1 MRSVTAPALCPG
13 VLQVVVKQ
21 VPHRHDLLT
30 HTATA
35 GAGTAAPPPEP
46 AAADT
51 EVERLR
57 AEVQRM
63 RVAEQRANEERD
75 AALARQMHE
84 TELRRRVCVRVCS
97 LVGTAKDIHCCII
110 SSGFATA
117 RPCDKT
123 ATNIRMNAKVNA
135 CLW

>member
-1 MRSVTAPALCPG
+1 MEGGVPRAQRDRASPALCPG

-21 VPHRHDLLT
+21 VPHRHDLLA
-30 HTATA
+30 HAATA
-35 GAGTAAPPPEP
+35 GAGAAAPPPEP

-63 RVAEQRANEERD
+63 RVAEQRAHEERD

-84 TELRRRVCVRVCS
+84 TELRQQVCV
-97 LVGTAKDIHCCII
+97 CC
-110 SSGFATA
+110 A
-117 RPCDKT
+117 RGILAAALSTRKRRT
-123 ATNIRMNAKVNA
+123 WT
-135 CLW
+135 